1 MGLDNIL
8 INIYEILIK
17 AGTKPQKYSACRY
30 ENKPGKKK
38 KINVKIKK
46 NIAINQGTTDILT
59 LFEIEGILKRN
70 LDK

>member
-8 INIYEILIK
+8 MNKYEILIK
-17 AGTKPQKYSACRY
+17 AGINPQKYSAWRY
-30 ENKPGKKK
+30 ENNFGKRE

-46 NIAINQGTTDILT
+46 KMAISQGITDILT
-59 LFEIEGILKRN
+59 LFKIEGILKEN